1 MLESNRYFETWTEGF
16 SKETE
21 NVVRNVNRLF
31 QGWVYLHPMLTYP
44 TTVNDLE
51 YTPHIKSLET
61 SEEFKEIYDSITRG
75 ESSNKTITKEDKNG
89 ILQSYNY
96 HWKKVSIF
104 FSFISRNAKFSK
116 YFPLYQYFLNR
127 SFHKRM
133 HKSLVIYLEQNV
145 FVFHVMKSVLQ
156 PLTLLDLNLRQPFR
170 KCL

>member
-1 MLESNRYFETWTEGF
+1 M
-16 SKETE
+16 
-21 NVVRNVNRLF
+21 VRNVNRLF

-104 FSFISRNAKFSK
+104 SALFHEIQNFQNIFPFINIF
-116 YFPLYQYFLNR
+116 
-127 SFHKRM
+127 
-133 HKSLVIYLEQNV
+133 
-145 FVFHVMKSVLQ
+145 
-156 PLTLLDLNLRQPFR
+156 
-170 KCL
+170 